1 MDELKALMDKR
12 ARLLASYFGHVSP
25 LELAHRYNPLPF
37 GLRSGKY
44 GPLA

>member
-1 MDELKALMDKR
+1 MDELMNKR
-12 ARLLASYFGHVSP
+12 ARILRGYFGIVDP
-25 LELAHRYNPLPF
+25 IELAHRFNPLPF